1 MTPEDSWYVEQR
13 AQSMAVVLLTRL
25 PYVRVEQ
32 GTSAHRG
39 VDFLVTLNGRPG
51 RHFGV
56 ELKATR
62 DLSSIVDQE
71 GILAKGMAA
80 NARRTIGECSF
91 PVGVLVV
98 DVVDDTLRFGWVRKP
113 ELGKRLSTAK
123 TVQTEPATRSFMIS
137 VVEEVDKWYG
147 AKA

>member
-1 MTPEDSWYVEQR
+1 MTPADSWYVEQR

-32 GTSAHRG
+32 GTSVDHG
-39 VDFLVTLNGRPG
+39 VDFLGTLNGRAG
-51 RHFGV
+51 RRFGV

-62 DLSSIVDQE
+62 HLSSVIDQE
-71 GILAKGMAA
+71 GILTKAMAA
-80 NARRTIGECSF
+80 NARRAIGECSF

-113 ELGKRLSTAK
+113 ELGKRL
-123 TVQTEPATRSFMIS
+123 
-137 VVEEVDKWYG
+137 
-147 AKA
+147 